1 VPDFDVLIIG
11 GGVAGLR
18 AAIAAK
24 RAGASVALV
33 TKVHPLRTN
42 SGVAAGGLNAPLGS
56 DDSVADF
63 VQDIVAVGEN
73 LSDPQVVNTFAA
85 EARDE
90 IIWLDR
96 MGVPFN
102 RDAAGKL
109 ARRRFG
115 ANRHNRTCYADDL
128 TGHLVLQVAYE
139 QFQRERIPAFL
150 DCFVTSLTFDN
161 AASLGAI
168 ALSLRT
174 GTLDLLTARAVIL
187 ATGGFTRLYV
197 PSTASLGT
205 TGDGQSLAY
214 SAGARLMDMEMI
226 QFHPTVFP
234 GGPGLLITEAALA
247 EGGQIVN
254 QKGELIIE
262 AKFEP
267 REKISRAIYQ
277 ARQNGSGSA
286 FLDLRPLGKDK
297 LVSTLPQTCEL
308 VQAVAGIDASKQAV
322 PIYPGAHR
330 SIGGI
335 ETDAA
340 GRTSLNGLFAVG
352 ECACSGLNGAGRLA
366 GNTLTE
372 ALVFGRRVGES
383 AASYARTEQKKNLLT
398 SRLNDEERR
407 LSSSTD
413 PAAASAGSD
422 SPLKLHAEL
431 GKLMN
436 DHVGLVRD
444 GSSLQAALD
453 QVRSLKERYA
463 RIRLRNSSRIYNSEL
478 TSYLEVGSLLNI
490 AELVTMAAQA
500 RTESRGAH
508 YRTDFPQRDDSQW
521 NRHTIVNQVDCA
533 PIVGT
538 KPVALA

>member
-1 VPDFDVLIIG
+1 
-11 GGVAGLR
+11 
-18 AAIAAK
+18 
-24 RAGASVALV
+24 
-33 TKVHPLRTN
+33 
-42 SGVAAGGLNAPLGS
+42 
-56 DDSVADF
+56 
-63 VQDIVAVGEN
+63 
-73 LSDPQVVNTFAA
+73 
-85 EARDE
+85 
-90 IIWLDR
+90 
-96 MGVPFN
+96 
-102 RDAAGKL
+102 
-109 ARRRFG
+109 
-115 ANRHNRTCYADDL
+115 
-128 TGHLVLQVAYE
+128 VAYE

-161 AASLGAI
+161 AASLGAT

-187 ATGGFTRLYV
+187 ATGSFTRLYV
-197 PSTASLGT
+197 PSTASIGT

-254 QKGELIIE
+254 QKGEAIIE

-277 ARQNGSGSA
+277 ALQNGSGSA

-297 LVSTLPQTCEL
+297 LASTLPQTCEL
-308 VQAVAGIDASKQAV
+308 VQAVAGIDASKQTV

-372 ALVFGRRVGES
+372 ALVFGKRVGES
-383 AASYARTEQKKNLLT
+383 AASYARTEQKKNLLM

-407 LSSSTD
+407 LSSFTD

-436 DHVGLVRD
+436 DDVGLVRD

-508 YRTDFPQRDDSQW
+508 YRTDFPKRDDSQW
-521 NRHTIVNQVDCA
+521 NRHTIVNQIDGA
-533 PIVGT
+533 PNVGT
-538 KPVALA
+538 KPIALA